1 MDQILVERLREQTP
15 GLDPGREAGAASSKG
30 VGGRFAEIVSGLV
43 TEANEKQNLA
53 ADRAE
58 GLAKGEV
65 GLMDT
70 VVAINEADLS
80 LRMMM
85 QIRDRA
91 LDAYQ
96 RLLRTI

>member
-1 MDQILVERLREQTP
+1 MDQILVERLLEQTP
-15 GLDPGREAGAASSKG
+15 RLDFDRGGDAASAKG

-43 TEANEKQNLA
+43 AEVNEKQNVA

-58 GLAKGEV
+58 GLARGEA